1 MSVNYDRPIGERPF
15 GLRLDTLVRLRWL
28 AVGGQVLMLGGV
40 YWGLGFDLPIVPAL
54 TILALTSAINV
65 ALGLRHP
72 TTRRL
77 DDRAAG
83 WMLAYDIL
91 QLALLLYLTGG
102 IANPFCVLLLAPVLI
117 SATALS
123 PRTTLALGALAV
135 VSMTIIS
142 IQYHPLPWFPGER
155 ANIPAF
161 YRAGIWLSLLVSVV
175 FIGSYA
181 WRIAE
186 ERSELSDALAATE
199 LVLAREQHLSA
210 LDGLAA
216 AAAHELGTPLATIA
230 LVVRE
235 LERELPGDGT
245 HADDIR
251 LLREQTERCRSI
263 LGTLATL
270 QAGDAPFDRMP
281 LPLLLEEVVAP
292 HRPFGI
298 KIDVDLQAERA
309 NEPVI
314 ARNPAILYG
323 LGNLVE
329 NAVDYARERVRVSA
343 RWDTESV
350 IIGIADDG
358 PGFSSAVIDRIGEPY
373 VTTHGT
379 RRSRPAAEGA
389 PGLGLGFFIAKTLL
403 ERTGAAVDVE
413 NRPGE
418 GANVW
423 VRWPRR
429 ELEQTAGIVP
439 PRSSFTPAD
448 APDLTTNPAGSKISA
463 SLPLHARFTA
473 PPQRR

>member
-28 AVGGQVLMLGGV
+28 AVVGQVLVLGGV
-40 YWGLGFDLPIVPAL
+40 YWVLGFDLPIVPAF
-54 TILALTSAINV
+54 TILGLTAAINV
-65 ALGLRHP
+65 ALGMRHP
-72 TTRRL
+72 ATRRL

-83 WMLAYDIL
+83 LMLAYDIL

-102 IANPFCVLLLAPVLI
+102 IANPFCALFLAPVLI

-123 PRTTLALGALAV
+123 PRTTLALGALSV

-142 IQYHPLPWFPGER
+142 FVYYPLPWYAGEQ
-155 ANIPAF
+155 AIIPAL
-161 YRAGIWLSLLVSVV
+161 YRTGIWLSLLVSVV

-230 LVVRE
+230 LVARE
-235 LERELPGDGT
+235 LERELPRNGSY
-245 HADDIR
+245 ADDIR

-281 LPLLLEEVVAP
+281 LTLLVEEVVAP

-298 KIDVDLQAERA
+298 KIDVDLPADRA
-309 NEPVI
+309 DEPVI
-314 ARNPAILYG
+314 ARNPGILYG

-329 NAVDYARERVRVSA
+329 NAVDYARERVKVSA
-343 RWDTESV
+343 RWDVESV
-350 IIGIADDG
+350 TIGVTDDG
-358 PGFSSAVIDRIGEPY
+358 PGFSAAVIDRIGEPY
-373 VTTHGT
+373 VTAHGT
-379 RRSRPAAEGA
+379 RRSRPSAEDA
-389 PGLGLGFFIAKTLL
+389 SGLGLGFFIAKTLL
-403 ERTGAAVDVE
+403 ERTGAALDVE
-413 NRPGE
+413 NRPTSGQ
-418 GANVW
+418 GAIVW

-429 ELEQTAGIVP
+429 ELERAAGTP
-439 PRSSFTPAD
+439 PRPLPARADARQQVVSPAD
-448 APDLTTNPAGSKISA
+448 S
-463 SLPLHARFTA
+463 
-473 PPQRR
+473 